1 MMNKKTFLLLQ
12 FTIMIYSLSSVFS
25 KYASGAPFLSLRYVF
40 FIGLVVCCLGIYA
53 LLWQQVLK
61 KAELSAAYA
70 NKGVSLI
77 WNMLFG
83 YFIFAE
89 KISIQNVIGALIV
102 LTGIAVMAIGGA
114 KDE

>member
-1 MMNKKTFLLLQ
+1 MDKKTFLYLQ
-12 FTIMIYSLSSVFS
+12 FTVMIYSLSSIFS

-40 FIGLVVCCLGIYA
+40 FIGLVVLCLGIYA

-61 KAELSAAYA
+61 KAKLSAAYA

-89 KISIQNVIGALIV
+89 RVSLQNVIGALIV
-102 LTGIAVMAIGGA
+102 LSGIAVLAVGGA